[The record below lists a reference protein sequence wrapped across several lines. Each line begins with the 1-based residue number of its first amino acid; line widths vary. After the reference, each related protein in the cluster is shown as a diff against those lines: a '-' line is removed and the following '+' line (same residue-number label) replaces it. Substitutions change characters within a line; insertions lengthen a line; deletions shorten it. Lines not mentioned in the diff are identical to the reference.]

1 MEKKTYE
8 SAEMEMIEL
17 KIEEIV
23 TTSLETPIVPAGPS
37 LGSWETGFGNQ

>member
-17 KIEEIV
+17 EIEEIV
-23 TTSLETPIVPAGPS
+23 TTSSLETPIVPAGPTM
-37 LGSWETGFGNQ
+37 GS

>member
-17 KIEEIV
+17 EIEEIV
-23 TTSLETPIVPAGPS
+23 TTSVETPIVPAGS
-37 LGSWETGFGNQ
+37 TMGS

>member
-17 KIEEIV
+17 DIEEIV
-23 TTSLETPIVPAGPS
+23 TTSTSLETPIVPAGPT
-37 LGSWETGFGNQ
+37 LGS

>member
-17 KIEEIV
+17 EIEEIV
-23 TTSLETPIVPAGPS
+23 TTSIPSNETPVVP
-37 LGSWETGFGNQ
+37 GSGS